1 MNLFHIVLVGPEI
14 PQNTGAIG
22 RLCVSTD
29 TKLHLVKPLGF
40 SLDEK
45 HLKRAGMDYWP
56 HLDLAV
62 YEDWAAFLAANPEA
76 HLLFFSTKGKTAYWD
91 ISYPEDSFLVF
102 GSESHGLPPDFYE
115 RYRERLAVIPMEGKF
130 HRSLNLANSVSIV
143 LYEALRQAR

>member
-1 MNLFHIVLVGPEI
+1 
-14 PQNTGAIG
+14 
-22 RLCVSTD
+22 
-29 TKLHLVKPLGF
+29 
-40 SLDEK
+40 
-45 HLKRAGMDYWP
+45 MDYWP

-62 YEDWAAFLAANPEA
+62 YEDWNAFLAANPEA
-76 HLLFFSTKGKTAYWD
+76 HLLFFSTKGKTTYWD